1 MQIEVIENKDNMLKV
16 KIDDLTLVNLL
27 NEAIWKKA
35 TKALDY
41 SAYNKDH
48 PYLSQP
54 VLTVKGKD
62 PKKAVL
68 DAADNIIDNVK
79 KLKSSLEKGK

>member
-1 MQIEVIENKDNMLKV
+1 MKV

-35 TKALDY
+35 TKSLDY

>member
-1 MQIEVIENKDNMLKV
+1 MNIEVLKNEDSVLKV
-16 KIDDLTLVNLL
+16 KMDDLTLVNLL

-41 SAYNKDH
+41 SAYNRDH

-62 PKKAVL
+62 PKKAIL
-68 DAADNIIDNVK
+68 DAAEQVIDNAK
-79 KLKSSLEKGK
+79 KLKSSLEKAK